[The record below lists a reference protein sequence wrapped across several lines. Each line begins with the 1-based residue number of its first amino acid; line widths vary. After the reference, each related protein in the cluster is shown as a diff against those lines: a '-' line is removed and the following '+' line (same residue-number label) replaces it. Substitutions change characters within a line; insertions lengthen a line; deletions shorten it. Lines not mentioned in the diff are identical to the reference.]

1 MTPSAAL
8 CGRSCTVTTRH
19 HLIPSN
25 RLRAL
30 VTLQDVP
37 PCKLFHCLRLVI
49 FIAGAFIIYKAVYI
63 HSCIIHNTVSEPA
76 RSFPMTTLL
85 SFKNKQVL
93 QLFRS
98 SLSFLLCVQFLHFKL
113 LLPYH
118 DFLRNFR
125 LYSHDTTTVRLSFSI
140 NDTKFQHI
148 YFPFYTIHYLKTPI
162 LTWISL

>member
-1 MTPSAAL
+1 
-8 CGRSCTVTTRH
+8 
-19 HLIPSN
+19 
-25 RLRAL
+25 
-30 VTLQDVP
+30 
-37 PCKLFHCLRLVI
+37 
-49 FIAGAFIIYKAVYI
+49 
-63 HSCIIHNTVSEPA
+63 
-76 RSFPMTTLL
+76 MTTLL

-118 DFLRNFR
+118 ELSNFC

-162 LTWISL
+162 LT